1 MAERRIFA
9 RQAGN
14 WGFLTLRIGGHL
26 LSTCL
31 TRAPRPG
38 QHART
43 IEGRQ
48 EAYDRRGSRSTG
60 SATTQKPHASY
71 LDRVR
76 VVKFPRRLIR
86 HLETPDLPLQTLQAI
101 RRLRRY
107 LEELEAA
114 CIIKARELG
123 ASPSDIGE
131 ALGITRQAVYNRLH
145 NLELRAKSDP
155 EFVIPDLSSD
165 DGRGSAEETIDLESS
180 SDRP

>member
-1 MAERRIFA
+1 MRNDGRD
-9 RQAGN
+9 RQK
-14 WGFLTLRIGGHL
+14 
-26 LSTCL
+26 
-31 TRAPRPG
+31 
-38 QHART
+38 
-43 IEGRQ
+43 
-48 EAYDRRGSRSTG
+48 AYECGGSRSTG
-60 SATTQKPHASY
+60 SATTQKPHTPY

-145 NLELRAKSDP
+145 NLEQRAEHDP
-155 EFVIPDLSSD
+155 EFVIPDLSGED
-165 DGRGSAEETIDLESS
+165 VEETTKEIVDLEHTT
-180 SDRP
+180 DQR

>member
-1 MAERRIFA
+1 MAYER
-9 RQAGN
+9 G
-14 WGFLTLRIGGHL
+14 
-26 LSTCL
+26 
-31 TRAPRPG
+31 
-38 QHART
+38 
-43 IEGRQ
+43 
-48 EAYDRRGSRSTG
+48 GSRSTG

-145 NLELRAKSDP
+145 NLELRAKTDP

-165 DGRGSAEETIDLESS
+165 DAQGSAEETVDLESS